1 MEVCK
6 TRFAA
11 EFLEILEKS
20 FRRRKIRK
28 RTRIDF
34 FWKQPVYKQL
44 FFEWQFA
51 KHLSVLNP
59 VLLVK
64 ITELRKVEF
73 FLCNKHKIVVKLT
86 MNQRSAV

>member
-1 MEVCK
+1 MFC
-6 TRFAA
+6 F

-20 FRRRKIRK
+20 FRRRKRRK

-44 FFEWQFA
+44 VFEWQIT
-51 KHLSVLNP
+51 KHLSGLNP

-64 ITELRKVEF
+64 ITEWRKVEF
-73 FLCNKHKIVVKLT
+73 FLCNKHKTVVKMT
-86 MNQRSAV
+86 MNQHSAV